1 MQDRAQKLSQMVE
14 KEVRQMIG
22 DLQMQVIVLKS
33 MLEMG
38 GQQQP
43 VPQPD
48 DRPVPQPNPT
58 RGPNDPANPGP
69 SPDVP
74 PPSPSRSPVPDPATD
89 ALKGLNGHRELR
101 Q

>member
-1 MQDRAQKLSQMVE
+1 MDRAQKLSQLVE
-14 KEVRQMIG
+14 KEVRQQMG
-22 DLQMQVIVLKS
+22 DLLMQVIVLKS
-33 MLEMG
+33 MMELG
-38 GQQQP
+38 GQQQ

-58 RGPNDPANPGP
+58 RGPNDPSNPGP

-89 ALKGLNGHRELR
+89 ARSLNGHRELR